1 MKRTMLMF
9 SHHLLYNSH
18 ISLPMIIVVLSI
30 ETAQLTQLSVKRD
43 VILFGEFTS
52 MNIIESGISVLI

>member
-1 MKRTMLMF
+1 MF

-43 VILFGEFTS
+43 IILFGEFTP